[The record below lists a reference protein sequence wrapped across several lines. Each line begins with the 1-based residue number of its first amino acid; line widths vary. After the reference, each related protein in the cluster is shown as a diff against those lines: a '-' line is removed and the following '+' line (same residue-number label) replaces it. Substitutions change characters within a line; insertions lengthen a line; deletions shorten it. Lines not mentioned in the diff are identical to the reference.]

1 MKLPNIKMKRLEDE
15 IGVCPQCRN
24 QFLFLTN
31 WHDKKMNCPI
41 CLDVEEEDNITVDES
56 ENEDSWKKVV
66 SSTYTCF
73 SMSFS

>member
-31 WHDKKMNCPI
+31 CHDKKMNCPI
-41 CLDVEEEDNITVDES
+41 CLDEDDEY
-56 ENEDSWKKVV
+56 DD
-66 SSTYTCF
+66 
-73 SMSFS
+73 